1 MSALCD
7 VNTWNGSNTHH
18 RANYKRVRDV
28 LRGACRRYGP
38 LSEGQLLSLILE
50 NDDPSTSGLNAT
62 DLIGAVLFW
71 QQGLDFGRFCFRH
84 QDSAP
89 WESSGVMLNAIK
101 TTTVIGPTYQKTQAI
116 ESMK

>member
-7 VNTWNGSNTHH
+7 VNPCNASNWHQ

-38 LSEGQLLSLILE
+38 LGEKQLLSLILE
-50 NDDPSTSGLNAT
+50 NDDPASSGLNVR

-71 QQGLDFGRFCFRH
+71 QQGLDFG
-84 QDSAP
+84 Q
-89 WESSGVMLNAIK
+89 
-101 TTTVIGPTYQKTQAI
+101 
-116 ESMK
+116 